1 MNDFAYPAW
10 IVRTRAGVFEVQFLD
25 LKEAFTEGDTFEEA
39 TENASEVLS
48 GVMLTR
54 IAHGMEIP
62 NARNTVKGKDIHYIL
77 PDAKTQSALV
87 IRAAFKGRNMA
98 QIARELETSWP
109 AVNRLRDPGH
119 WPTLKLL
126 DRALKAV
133 GKELVITIRNR
144 KEAAIPAMGRR
155 IDEVIA
161 KLPKE
166 RRRRIVK
173 EADAMAKKMLAHADP
188 LGTER
193 NAARRHRR
201 VRSRSSARGG

>member
-1 MNDFAYPAW
+1 MKDFAYPAR
-10 IVRTRAGVFEVQFLD
+10 IAKTKAGVFEVRFLD

-54 IAHGMEIP
+54 IAHDMEIP
-62 NARNTVKGKDIHYIL
+62 HARKAVKGKDIHYIL

-98 QIARELETSWP
+98 QVARELETSWP

-144 KEAAIPAMGRR
+144 KEADIPEAGRR

-161 KLPKE
+161 KLPRE
-166 RRRRIVK
+166 RRKRIMK
-173 EADAMAKKMLAHADP
+173 EGEAMAKKMLAHAGP
-188 LGTER
+188 LR
-193 NAARRHRR
+193 LRKKPSSRPKAATPRR
-201 VRSRSSARGG
+201 AG

>member
-1 MNDFAYPAW
+1 MNDFAYPAR
-10 IVRTRAGVFEVQFLD
+10 IAKTRAGVFEVQFLD

-54 IAHGMEIP
+54 IAHDMEIP
-62 NARNTVKGKDIHYIL
+62 QPRKAPRAKDIHHIL

-87 IRAAFKGRNMA
+87 IRDAFKGRNMA

-109 AVNRLRDPGH
+109 AVNRLRDPSH

-144 KEAAIPAMGRR
+144 EAADLPRRGRR

-166 RRRRIVK
+166 RRKRIAQES
-173 EADAMAKKMLAHADP
+173 EARAKKMIAHADAP
-188 LGTER
+188 R
-193 NAARRHRR
+193 VARKAV
-201 VRSRSSARGG
+201 VRTR